1 MSDDLDYAL
10 AELEAAAT
18 KLQAGQVEGPEA
30 AAVVQ
35 RCAELASQI
44 AADLDHR
51 SREVHE
57 ELPEA
62 DLPEQERLL

>member
-10 AELEAAAT
+10 AELEAAAA
-18 KLQAGQVEGPEA
+18 KLRAGQVEGAEA

-35 RCAELASQI
+35 RCAELASRV
-44 AADLDHR
+44 AADLDRR
-51 SREVHE
+51 SREVHH